1 MAAEKAQ
8 ESRGARG
15 GATDVEGDT
24 LKADIDAL
32 RIELVNVVQSIKGLG
47 TTAMAAAKRKPSA
60 AVDSLTSEAATFT
73 AEIAG
78 AGRAQVAEFKQ
89 RIRDQP
95 LMAVGIAFAVGLL
108 FGRLRR

>member
-1 MAAEKAQ
+1 MADREQ

-15 GATDVEGDT
+15 GATDVEIDM

-32 RIELVNVVQSIKGLG
+32 RTELVNVVQSIKGLD
-47 TTAMAAAKRKPSA
+47 TTAVAAATREPSA
-60 AVDSLTSEAATFT
+60 AVDRLALEAGAFT

-78 AGRAQVAEFKQ
+78 VGRAQVAEFKQ

-95 LMAVGIAFAVGLL
+95 MMAVGIAFAAGML
-108 FGRLRR
+108 FARLRR